1 MELQYLEVPLAPE
14 GSGGCHSC
22 KRAQLED
29 LLGQVTML
37 QEELDRQRGIR
48 EREQGID
55 AWYCTLSRAERQP
68 AFKAAQEEGKP
79 ESNLELTDARHSR
92 DEGDWMLVCAWGR
105 RKNPPP
111 SPEVSLHN
119 RQDALGLET
128 EEHVSNGQDPG
139 QANHAKLTQPPTRI
153 RTSAARKARKAPVS
167 ARSTRADPPRGRG
180 QAATTG
186 ETANRDAG
194 SAGGDLAAQWAPRR
208 AWPSGG
214 SAGATTGVVVAGE
227 IVGARAARPGG
238 ATTVFGKITGKA
250 LPANVI
256 YEDEERLAF
265 RDLSPQAPTLFLVT
279 PKEPIIGLSDA
290 EDSGESL
297 LGHFMIVGKKRAAHL
312 GLTNG
317 FRMVADEGPEGGQSV
332 CHVHRHILGGCKLGW
347 PPG

>member
-1 MELQYLEVPLAPE
+1 M
-14 GSGGCHSC
+14 
-22 KRAQLED
+22 
-29 LLGQVTML
+29 
-37 QEELDRQRGIR
+37 
-48 EREQGID
+48 
-55 AWYCTLSRAERQP
+55 
-68 AFKAAQEEGKP
+68 
-79 ESNLELTDARHSR
+79 
-92 DEGDWMLVCAWGR
+92 
-105 RKNPPP
+105 
-111 SPEVSLHN
+111 
-119 RQDALGLET
+119 
-128 EEHVSNGQDPG
+128 
-139 QANHAKLTQPPTRI
+139 
-153 RTSAARKARKAPVS
+153 APVS

-180 QAATTG
+180 QAATTD

-214 SAGATTGVVVAGE
+214 SAGATTGAVVAGE

-265 RDLSPQAPTLFLVT
+265 HDLSPQAPTLFLVT
-279 PKEPIIGLSDA
+279 PEEPIIGLSDA
-290 EDSGESL
+290 EGSGESL

-317 FRMVADEGPEGGQSV
+317 FRMVVDEGPEGGQSV
-332 CHVHRHILGGCKLGW
+332 CHVHLHILGGRQLGW

>member
-55 AWYCTLSRAERQP
+55 AWYP
-68 AFKAAQEEGKP
+68 
-79 ESNLELTDARHSR
+79 
-92 DEGDWMLVCAWGR
+92 
-105 RKNPPP
+105 
-111 SPEVSLHN
+111 
-119 RQDALGLET
+119 
-128 EEHVSNGQDPG
+128 
-139 QANHAKLTQPPTRI
+139 
-153 RTSAARKARKAPVS
+153 PVS

-180 QAATTG
+180 QAATTD

-214 SAGATTGVVVAGE
+214 SAGATTGAVVAGE

-265 RDLSPQAPTLFLVT
+265 HDLSPQAPTLFLVT
-279 PKEPIIGLSDA
+279 PEEPIIGLSDA
-290 EDSGESL
+290 EGSGESL

-317 FRMVADEGPEGGQSV
+317 FRMVVDEGPEGGQSV
-332 CHVHRHILGGCKLGW
+332 CHVHLHILGGRQLGW

>member
-1 MELQYLEVPLAPE
+1 MRKKSGKEGRRPAWLGKDLLVEL
-14 GSGGCHSC
+14 
-22 KRAQLED
+22 KRKKEMHRQWKRGHASWEEYRDAARVCRDGIRKAKAQLELNLARDVKNHKEGFYRCVGQKRKSKENVRHPHPPPIKKTGD
-29 LLGQVTML
+29 LVTTDMEKAEGLG
-37 QEELDRQRGIR
+37 
-48 EREQGID
+48 EQ
-55 AWYCTLSRAERQP
+55 SP
-68 AFKAAQEEGKP
+68 
-79 ESNLELTDARHSR
+79 SH
-92 DEGDWMLVCAWGR
+92 R
-105 RKNPPP
+105 RKRSGLRPPEEPERTQVLHLGRNNPMHQYML
-111 SPEVSLHN
+111 EA
-119 RQDALGLET
+119 DWLET
-128 EEHVSNGQDPG
+128 
-139 QANHAKLTQPPTRI
+139 
-153 RTSAARKARKAPVS
+153 PVS

-332 CHVHRHILGGCKLGW
+332 CHVHRHILGGRQLDW

>member
-14 GSGGCHSC
+14 GSGGRHSC

-37 QEELDRQRGIR
+37 QEELDRQHGIR
-48 EREQGID
+48 ECEQGID

-68 AFKAAQEEGKP
+68 ALRLRKRKGLARQLRTLPRDYTSLGAMLKGSGAQVVVSSILPVRGRGP
-79 ESNLELTDARHSR
+79 
-92 DEGDWMLVCAWGR
+92 GR
-105 RKNPPP
+105 RRRIEQVNAWLR
-111 SPEVSLHN
+111 SWC
-119 RQDALGLET
+119 
-128 EEHVSNGQDPG
+128 
-139 QANHAKLTQPPTRI
+139 HAQGFGFYDRGSTFEKP
-153 RTSAARKARKAPVS
+153 APVS

-180 QAATTG
+180 QAATTD

-265 RDLSPQAPTLFLVT
+265 HDLSPQAPTLFLVT

-290 EDSGESL
+290 EDSGEPL

-317 FRMVADEGPEGGQSV
+317 FRMVVDEGPEGGQSV
-332 CHVHRHILGGCKLGW
+332 CHVHLHVLGGRQLGW

>member
-68 AFKAAQEEGKP
+68 ALRLRKRKVTQSTAQLKYLYT
-79 ESNLELTDARHSR
+79 N
-92 DEGDWMLVCAWGR
+92 
-105 RKNPPP
+105 
-111 SPEVSLHN
+111 
-119 RQDALGLET
+119 
-128 EEHVSNGQDPG
+128 
-139 QANHAKLTQPPTRI
+139 
-153 RTSAARKARKAPVS
+153 
-167 ARSTRADPPRGRG
+167 ARSMGNKQEALEATAQKEQKGAGSSLRTFFLAHKSSRSPCGRG

-186 ETANRDAG
+186 KTANRDAG

-265 RDLSPQAPTLFLVT
+265 RDLLPQALTLFLVT

-317 FRMVADEGPEGGQSV
+317 FRVVADEGPEGGQSV
-332 CHVHRHILGGCKLGW
+332 CHVHRHILGGRQLDW

>member
-68 AFKAAQEEGKP
+68 A
-79 ESNLELTDARHSR
+79 LRL
-92 DEGDWMLVCAWGR
+92 
-105 RKNPPP
+105 RK
-111 SPEVSLHN
+111 
-119 RQDALGLET
+119 
-128 EEHVSNGQDPG
+128 
-139 QANHAKLTQPPTRI
+139 
-153 RTSAARKARKAPVS
+153 RKAPVS

-265 RDLSPQAPTLFLVT
+265 HDLSPQAPTLFLVT

-347 PPG
+347 PRG